1 LRGEG
6 IGVAGGV
13 FISYRREDSAGFAG
27 RIYDRLIKQLDP
39 KSVFLDVDN
48 IQPGLDFFDVLDE
61 KLRVCDV
68 LIAIIGKNW
77 NSRPPK
83 TTNVVSKILMISSGS
98 RSRQRSG
105 AEFASFPSSLMVP
118 RCLGVKTY
126 RRACRSF
133 VVGKR
138 SILPTTGSI
147 PTSKG

>member
-1 LRGEG
+1 M
-6 IGVAGGV
+6 AGGV

-77 NSRPPK
+77 NSRTPEDNQRRLEDPDDF
-83 TTNVVSKILMISSGS
+83 V
-98 RSRQRSG
+98 RSEIEAALRPWNSL
-105 AEFASFPSSLMVP
+105 SFPSSLMVP
-118 RCLGVKTY
+118 RCLGVKTC